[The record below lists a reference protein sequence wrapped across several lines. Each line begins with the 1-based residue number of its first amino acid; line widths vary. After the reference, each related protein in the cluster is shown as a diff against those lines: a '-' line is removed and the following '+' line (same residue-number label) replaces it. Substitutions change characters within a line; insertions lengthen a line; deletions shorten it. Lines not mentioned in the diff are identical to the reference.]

1 MITTNGKVTAVRF
14 TTGGMTRAVG
24 VGVLV
29 LSLALTGCDGK
40 KDKKRGKHKASS
52 SHSRTAGGGTAGMGS
67 LSAAR
72 RAEAILPPLDT
83 MPAALRHVSTEL
95 HSRAKAPSVCK
106 DPGGKCKGAVANGRV
121 GYRSGDKAEGAGYDV
136 IVYKNARAAER
147 AFTVW
152 QSYAQNNKH
161 EVTVLQGPPHGDA
174 SLMYGY
180 ESPSRTN
187 TLTMVI
193 RQDQY
198 IGTLDVRDASGAL
211 AARTDMKALSEV
223 YAKRLVQATQ
233 DETPSATAAHVKV

>member
-1 MITTNGKVTAVRF
+1 MTAVRF
-14 TTGGMTRAVG
+14 TTGGTTRAVG

-29 LSLALTGCDGK
+29 LSLALTGCEGK

-52 SHSRTAGGGTAGMGS
+52 SHSRTVGGASGGRAAGTGS

-72 RAEAILPPLDT
+72 RAEAILPPLGT

-121 GYRSGDKAEGAGYDV
+121 GYRSGDKSEGAGYDV

-147 AFTVW
+147 AFTAW

-161 EVTVLQGPPHGDA
+161 EVTVLEGPPHGDA

-180 ESPSRTN
+180 ESPARTN

-198 IGTLDVRDASGAL
+198 IGTLDVRDTSGPVAGR
-211 AARTDMKALSEV
+211 ADMKALSEV
-223 YAKRLVQATQ
+223 YAKRLLQATR